1 MAIVDMFFCMAALLV
16 GLTIIYFVAPIV
28 TQWAD
33 EAEKGGAYKR
43 KKW

>member
-1 MAIVDMFFCMAALLV
+1 MATVDMFFCMASFLV
-16 GLTIIYFVAPIV
+16 ILTVIYFVAPIV
-28 TQWAD
+28 TRWAD